1 MSPPVGGE
9 RAVRGKHAIG
19 VHGEAPGFAQLPGQT
34 VERYAERAGERLKC
48 NAPDPTPRN
57 RIVLAPTSIPSRTHS
72 APLIALRGVGKT
84 YAAAA
89 GPFHALTDVDVEI
102 RRGEFVAIIGQ
113 SGSGKSTL
121 LNVLAGIDRPSSG
134 EVIIDGVAVHGL
146 SERALS
152 AWRGAAVGIVFQF
165 FQLLPTLTAAENVML
180 PMDFCNRWPRGD
192 RRKRAL
198 GLLDRVGIADQA
210 DKFPG
215 ALSGGQQQRVAVAR
229 ALANAPPIL
238 LADEPTGN
246 LDSRS
251 AQALLQV
258 LRDRVS
264 EGETVILVT
273 HDRSAIEQTARAV
286 TLVDGRVV
294 SDTSRAHA

>member
-1 MSPPVGGE
+1 
-9 RAVRGKHAIG
+9 
-19 VHGEAPGFAQLPGQT
+19 
-34 VERYAERAGERLKC
+34 
-48 NAPDPTPRN
+48 
-57 RIVLAPTSIPSRTHS
+57 VLATTSIPRKTTS

-84 YAAAA
+84 YAGAA

-102 RRGEFVAIIGQ
+102 GRGEFVAIVGQ

-121 LNVLAGIDRPSSG
+121 LNLLAGIDRPSSG
-134 EVIIDGVAVHGL
+134 EVVIDGVAVHGL

-152 AWRGAAVGIVFQF
+152 AWRGSAVGIVFQF

-198 GLLDRVGIADQA
+198 ELLDRVGIADQA

-258 LRDRVS
+258 LRDRVA

-273 HDRSAIEQTARAV
+273 HDRSAIEQTARSV

-294 SDTSRAHA
+294 SDTSRAHV

>member
-1 MSPPVGGE
+1 M
-9 RAVRGKHAIG
+9 
-19 VHGEAPGFAQLPGQT
+19 
-34 VERYAERAGERLKC
+34 
-48 NAPDPTPRN
+48 
-57 RIVLAPTSIPSRTHS
+57 LAPTSLPSKTPPT
-72 APLIALRGVGKT
+72 PLIALRGVGKT

-102 RRGEFVAIIGQ
+102 RRGEFVAIVGQ

-134 EVIIDGVAVHGL
+134 EVVIDGVAVHGL

-152 AWRGAAVGIVFQF
+152 AWRGSAVGIVFQF

-198 GLLDRVGIADQA
+198 ELLDRVGVADQA

-258 LRDRVS
+258 LRDRVA

-273 HDRSAIEQTARAV
+273 HDRSAIQQTARAV

-294 SDTSRAHA
+294 SDTTQAHV

>member
-1 MSPPVGGE
+1 MPAFTQV
-9 RAVRGKHAIG
+9 
-19 VHGEAPGFAQLPGQT
+19 QT
-34 VERYAERAGERLKC
+34 ESRL
-48 NAPDPTPRN
+48 N
-57 RIVLAPTSIPSRTHS
+57 
-72 APLIALRGVGKT
+72 PLIALRAVGKT
-84 YAAAA
+84 YVTAA
-89 GPFHALTDVDVEI
+89 GPFAALSEVEI
-102 RRGEFVAIIGQ
+102 QIGRGEFVAIVGQ

-121 LNVLAGIDRPSSG
+121 LNLLAGIDRPSSG
-134 EVIIDGVAVHGL
+134 ELVVDGVAVHAL
-146 SERALS
+146 SERQLS
-152 AWRGAAVGIVFQF
+152 AWRGATVGIVFQF

-180 PMDFCNRWPRGD
+180 PMDFCNRWPGRE
-192 RRKRAL
+192 RRERAL
-198 GLLDRVGIADQA
+198 ALLDRVGVADQA

-251 AQALLQV
+251 AQALMQV
-258 LRDRVS
+258 LRERVD

-273 HDRSAIEQTARAV
+273 HDRAAIAQTARAI

-294 SDTSRAHA
+294 GDEARAHA

>member
-1 MSPPVGGE
+1 MPATT
-9 RAVRGKHAIG
+9 R
-19 VHGEAPGFAQLPGQT
+19 
-34 VERYAERAGERLKC
+34 
-48 NAPDPTPRN
+48 
-57 RIVLAPTSIPSRTHS
+57 IPSNTRS

-84 YAAAA
+84 YAGAA

-102 RRGEFVAIIGQ
+102 GRGEFVAIVGQ
-113 SGSGKSTL
+113 SGSGKSTM
-121 LNVLAGIDRPSSG
+121 LNLLAGIDRPSSG
-134 EVIIDGVAVHGL
+134 EVVIDGVAVHGL

-152 AWRGAAVGIVFQF
+152 AWRGSAVGIVFQF
-165 FQLLPTLTAAENVML
+165 FQLLPTLTAAKNVMM
-180 PMDFCNRWPRGD
+180 PMDFCNRWPRAD

-198 GLLDRVGIADQA
+198 DLLDRVGVADQA

-258 LRDRVS
+258 LRDRVA

-273 HDRSAIEQTARAV
+273 HDRNAIEQTARSV

-294 SDTSRAHA
+294 SDTSRAHV